1 MKNNDIVIDLG
12 LENLMFDIEDYN
24 QVVIN
29 DYYTFFKMMMKL
41 KEFEGEKFDEYYQ
54 TKFSGNL
61 YLYGVKQTKKNLL
74 VVDLN
79 DFTEII
85 SNLTFTKGSILRKYY
100 FEDFNRKIDDLDFE
114 KLSDIIAE
122 EYKIN
127 DNIEF
132 NYKYPSK
139 EKVFE
144 LFLTPYFKD
153 EEYLKKPE
161 KITELIIN
169 YLNQNEEMQ
178 AIIIIDSSIKAFDF
192 TNLINDE
199 RIIIIDTSIDINNQ
213 TRNILFIDRNEITN
227 INMDNL
233 INKIELNW
241 PIEIKKEEIE
251 VILRLYFRIV
261 INDEIDI
268 FNKPSDTLLCLY
280 IILRKILGLEVR
292 KVNYEHLELDN
303 PISKYIEEMLKKMC

>member
-1 MKNNDIVIDLG
+1 MKNNDIEIDLG
-12 LENLMFDIEDYN
+12 LETIAFDLEDYN

-29 DYYTFFKMMMKL
+29 DYYTFFKLMMKL

-79 DFTEII
+79 DFSKII
-85 SNLTFTKGSILRKYY
+85 SNLTFTKGSILKKYY
-100 FEDFNRKIDDLDFE
+100 FEEFNQKIDDLFFE
-114 KLSDIIAE
+114 KLSDKIADT
-122 EYKIN
+122 YKIN

-144 LFLTPYFKD
+144 LFLIPYFND
-153 EEYLKKPE
+153 EEYLQNPE
-161 KITELIIN
+161 KITDLIIN

-178 AIIIIDSSIKAFDF
+178 AIIIIDSSIKAFDMK
-192 TNLINDE
+192 NLINDE
-199 RIIIIDTSIDINNQ
+199 RIIIVDTSIDINNQ
-213 TRNILFIDRNEITN
+213 TRNILFVDRNEIIN

-241 PIEIKKEEIE
+241 PIEIKKTEIE

-261 INDEIDI
+261 INDEINI
-268 FNKPSDTLLCLY
+268 FNKPSNTLICLY
-280 IILRKILGLEVR
+280 IVLRKILGLELN
-292 KVNYEHLELDN
+292 KIDYGHLELDN
-303 PISKYIEEMLKKMC
+303 PISIYIDEMLKKIC

>member
-114 KLSDIIAE
+114 KLSDMIAE
-122 EYKIN
+122 EYKVN

-144 LFLTPYFKD
+144 LFLIPYFKD

-161 KITELIIN
+161 KITDLIIN

-268 FNKPSDTLLCLY
+268 FNKPSNTLLCLY
-280 IILRKILGLEVR
+280 IVLRKILGLEIR
-292 KVNYEHLELDN
+292 KVNYEHLKFDN
-303 PISKYIEEMLKKMC
+303 PISKYIDEMLKEIC